1 MQIFSV
7 AAKMTVQA
15 GIGQSRA
22 SGLLQAL
29 APPQA
34 VLPLT
39 AIPVCAFF
47 ASGGGDI
54 NSRAALMPT
63 RPTGRDAFERR
74 APRKAGFMKLAEK
87 SKRGGLRVKLARSRI
102 MQVVTTRSEVP
113 DLGRLPNKRFSD
125 FVRRAKFE
133 KYASAATLALLA
145 ETRGLQNSSI

>member
-1 MQIFSV
+1 MHIFSV

-87 SKRGGLRVKLARSRI
+87 SKRGGLRVKLARSPHHAGCDDE
-102 MQVVTTRSEVP
+102 VRSAGFGKAP
-113 DLGRLPNKRFSD
+113 QQTFFRFCPQG
-125 FVRRAKFE
+125 K
-133 KYASAATLALLA
+133 
-145 ETRGLQNSSI
+145 I